1 MVNFCHDAVT
11 YPSLPIFSQRH
22 RCIDA
27 GFSLN
32 KLMNRTLYMQVL
44 DYDRFSRDDP
54 IGEVCIP
61 ISEIDLST
69 SQTLWRSLQPCK
81 GHSVSNTPNCI
92 FSNKNTWREA
102 CVYRSSLRMVGRPW
116 VRPSVDTY
124 SAWRYIPSFSETI
137 SMKLVTS
144 NHQVSGHC
152 LERFSRSE
160 VKGQG
165 HIEVKCTAAAEA
177 YISMVWRRG
186 SLVSF

>member
-1 MVNFCHDAVT
+1 VVNFCHDAVT

-92 FSNKNTWREA
+92 FSDKNTW
-102 CVYRSSLRMVGRPW
+102 
-116 VRPSVDTY
+116 
-124 SAWRYIPSFSETI
+124 
-137 SMKLVTS
+137 
-144 NHQVSGHC
+144 
-152 LERFSRSE
+152 
-160 VKGQG
+160 
-165 HIEVKCTAAAEA
+165 
-177 YISMVWRRG
+177 
-186 SLVSF
+186 